1 MAGPMIA
8 LESKTYDSK
17 DDGTG
22 KKHFSPLIPFAGDTA
37 KLIVSL
43 NVLSIDAD
51 AQVSLYLQ
59 HSLDGQNWT
68 DAQTLAAAITTVSF
82 NIFTTNNNYGPFVK
96 IRMHVE
102 DPTAPATVRYAE
114 CEVIVFGKQ
123 YVA

>member
-1 MAGPMIA
+1 MAGPMLA
-8 LESKTYDSK
+8 LERKTYASK
-17 DDGTG
+17 DNGTG
-22 KKHFSPLIPFAGDTA
+22 EKHFSPLIPFAGDTA

-43 NVLSIDAD
+43 NILSIDAD

-68 DAQTLAAAITTVSF
+68 DAQTLIAAATTVSF
-82 NIFTTNNNYGPFVK
+82 AVVTTNNDYGPFAK

-102 DPTAPATVRYAE
+102 DPTAPAAVRYAE